1 MCKSLVCFFCGMRTK
16 NMYYHKS
23 FKCKKWVNISND
35 VLFNEIIKP
44 YTHPYYVIKKIINF
58 NIKNNIYSRNYP
70 RMSYEKL
77 NDISQKYYLD
87 NKLLHVT
94 PNEIVL
100 VNFKKRYSF
109 HNGFWKK
116 GNPKILLNVKKR
128 KKPCKRTYTF
138 MWFFTKRWENLLYH
152 YTNNCSV
159 TKRICEYC
167 IFTKY
172 LTDIKKINH
181 LLIFA
186 QEVLHELKYV
196 YFHNK
201 KIDKMNNSLN
211 KLVAL

>member
-1 MCKSLVCFFCGMRTK
+1 MCKSLVCFFCGMRTT
-16 NMYYHKS
+16 NMYYHKA
-23 FKCKKWVNISND
+23 FKCKKWVDISHD
-35 VLFNEIIKP
+35 ILLNEIIKP

-58 NIKNNIYSRNYP
+58 NIKNNIYSGNYP

-87 NKLLHVT
+87 NKLLHAT

-100 VNFKKRYSF
+100 VNPKKRYSF
-109 HNGFWKK
+109 QNGFWKK

-128 KKPCKRTYTF
+128 KKTCKRTYTF
-138 MWFFTKRWENLLYH
+138 MWF
-152 YTNNCSV
+152 
-159 TKRICEYC
+159 
-167 IFTKY
+167 
-172 LTDIKKINH
+172 
-181 LLIFA
+181 FA